1 MNARTIKARII
12 VIASVVAVVSTASVY
27 ADGAISY
34 QRMAD
39 ALHAVMEADR
49 TVYTKMI
56 VNRLQNEEKVIEASE
71 HWKDDKALLL
81 PAQMFRF
88 GAETAAQKNPGF
100 SYSLLSLWAVN
111 KQNAPKTA
119 VEKEGL
125 NAVAATPDKPFYK
138 QEKLGKDTYFTAVYA
153 DRAISRACIEC
164 HNEHRDSPRSDFKLN
179 DVMGGIVIRIP
190 MQ

>member
-1 MNARTIKARII
+1 MNMRTVVFK
-12 VIASVVAVVSTASVY
+12 SVS
-27 ADGAISY
+27 GAALAFFGATVHAEGTGVSY

-39 ALHAVMEADR
+39 SLHAVLDADR

-81 PAQMFRF
+81 PAQMLRF
-88 GAETAAQKNPGF
+88 GSEAVAKKNAGF
-100 SYSLLSLWAVN
+100 SYALLSLWAVN

-119 VEKEGL
+119 AEKEGL
-125 NAVAATPDKPFYK
+125 AAVEKTPDKPFYTE
-138 QEKLGKDTYFTAVYA
+138 EKLGNETYFTAVYA

-164 HNEHRDSPRSDFKLN
+164 HNEHKDSPRTDFKLN

-190 MQ
+190 KK